1 MARST
6 AGLLSYPGK
15 LQRVLMNT
23 LLNIKAFLLV
33 AKDGTFS
40 SAARGL
46 GVAPSVVTKRITQLE
61 EQLGAQ
67 LFIRSTRGLSLTDVG
82 EHFLP
87 KFQRLVGELDE
98 LISGNKEVFG
108 IEGHLRIKAPTTVTS
123 LYLGSIFTDFLGQHP
138 GLTMDVE
145 LHDFLVNP
153 MDDGFDLVVAARP
166 SSYASVVD
174 IPLCPYPLVLCCS
187 GAYVRDWGMPQ
198 HPSDLVEHR
207 CLTSILLGNNWM
219 FKSQSGSLNIDV
231 HSLMR
236 ANDSRVILQALR
248 RGLGLAILPR
258 YLVAPSL
265 RSGDLVE
272 VLVDYPVVE
281 FWLKALV
288 PNIKLNKPAV
298 RELVKFLKDRMQP
311 IPPWEARPVSGA
323 DLMTEQG
330 AGT

>member
-1 MARST
+1 
-6 AGLLSYPGK
+6 
-15 LQRVLMNT
+15 MNT

-40 SAARGL
+40 SAARDL

-67 LFIRSTRGLSLTDVG
+67 LFIRSTRGLNLTDVG

-87 KFQRLVGELDE
+87 KFQRLIGELDD
-98 LISGNKEVFG
+98 LINGDKEVFG
-108 IEGHLRIKAPTTVTS
+108 IEGHLRVKAPTTVTS
-123 LYLGSIFTDFLGQHP
+123 LFLGDIFTDFLRQHP

-153 MDDGFDLVVAARP
+153 MEDGYDVVVAARP
-166 SSYASVVD
+166 ASYASVVD

-187 GAYVRDWGMPQ
+187 RAYVQEWGLPQ
-198 HPSDLVEHR
+198 HPTDLVEHR

-219 FKSQSGSLNIDV
+219 FKSQRGSLNIEI
-231 HSLMR
+231 HSLLR
-236 ANDSRVILQALR
+236 ANDSRVILQAVH

-258 YLVAPSL
+258 YLVDASAHT
-265 RSGDLVE
+265 GAIVE
-272 VLVDYPVVE
+272 VLKPYPVEE

-288 PNIKLNKPAV
+288 PNIKINKPAV
-298 RELVKFLKDRMQP
+298 RELVKFLKERMQP
-311 IPPWEARPVSGA
+311 VPPWESQNVSEPGLTS
-323 DLMTEQG
+323 DWMT
-330 AGT
+330 GT